1 MLTIYNGRDALW
13 QWDSGQRLIVPHGSG
28 CEVHYKNPG
37 EDMALVVNTYELDGQ
52 TVADIPNI
60 LLQRAGELTAYVYV
74 CMDDACTI
82 DKTVHHILP
91 RPKPADY
98 VYTETEIKTYTALEA
113 RLDEIEANGVSDEQ
127 VEKAVTQYLEENPI
141 DTGLVRYDGPQEL
154 TEEEKAQARAN
165 LGIETYQGDY
175 IVTPSATTAY
185 TMQTAQKL
193 MKSNVQ
199 VEKIPF
205 FDVTNERGGITV
217 YIGTVG
223 EDNTSAALDSA
234 ILGKM
239 VLA

>member
-74 CMDDACTI
+74 CMGDACTI

-113 RLDEIEANGVSDEQ
+113 RLDEIEANGVSDQQ
-127 VEKAVTQYLEENPI
+127 VEKAVTKYLDENPL
-141 DTGLVRYDGPQEL
+141 DAGLLHYDRPQEL

-165 LGIETYQGDY
+165 LGIETYQGAY
-175 IVTPSATTAY
+175 TVTPHTRNAY
-185 TMQTAQKL
+185 TLETAQKL
-193 MKSNVQ
+193 MDGDIHIQ
-199 VEKIPF
+199 KIPYAE
-205 FDVTNERGGITV
+205 VS
-217 YIGTVG
+217 
-223 EDNTSAALDSA
+223 NTSGGTTATIGELEE
-234 ILGKM
+234 
-239 VLA
+239 